1 MRKLKCL
8 LATFALVLSLSTA
21 TTAGEIQA
29 PTGATLS
36 PSPVSG
42 ETQGPSLS
50 EPATS
55 PSAAGDIQGPTATN
69 AEDLSIGEMLLLKVL
84 LTIF

>member
-8 LATFALVLSLSTA
+8 IATLGLVVSLSTA

-29 PTGATLS
+29 PTGCSS
-36 PSPVSG
+36 PSPVAG
-42 ETQGPSLS
+42 ETQGPSVT
-50 EPATS
+50 EP
-55 PSAAGDIQGPTATN
+55 GEIQMPTALN
-69 AEDLSIGEMLLLKVL
+69 AEDLSIGETLLLKVL